1 LPSGNSLRIL
11 KHRNIE
17 NKKRHK
23 DALTALSY
31 MREEDEFKDVLHS
44 MGIHPFFL
52 HYHCNEQIHIYR
64 NYCGNVKY
72 PKLILDATG
81 SVVKNFT
88 KFGREKTKRVFLYEA
103 LAYDD
108 NKKYGFT
115 VSNMLSERHNTTSIF
130 CWLSEWLNCNV
141 QPPKETV
148 TDMSLALLSAIT
160 QCFTQ
165 YSSLRTYIQI
175 CADIVIKG
183 LPLQEPNYLPK
194 YLTTSYIYIYIIYF
208 TLLENNK

>member
-1 LPSGNSLRIL
+1 
-11 KHRNIE
+11 
-17 NKKRHK
+17 
-23 DALTALSY
+23 
-31 MREEDEFKDVLHS
+31 MREEDEFKDVLHC

-72 PKLILDATG
+72 PKLIIDATG

-108 NKKYGFT
+108 DKKYGFT
-115 VSNMLSERHNTTSIF
+115 VSNMLSERHNSTSIF
-130 CWLSEWLNCNV
+130 YW
-141 QPPKETV
+141 PPKNTV
-148 TDMSLALLSAIT
+148 CDMSLALLSAIT

-165 YSSLRTYIQI
+165 YSSLRMYIKI

-183 LPLQEPNYLPK
+183 LPLQESNYIPK
-194 YLTTSYIYIYIIYF
+194 YVPISYIIYI
-208 TLLENNK
+208 L